1 MEQTEDIFK
10 QVRQAKGS
18 LAFCKEETINDTL
31 YALADR
37 VEAATDRIL
46 EENAKDLAAMD
57 PLNPKYDRLK
67 LTAER
72 IRAIAGGI
80 RLVAALPSP
89 SGRILSETVRPNG
102 MKLTKVSVPFGVIGV
117 IYEAR
122 PNVTLDVFAL
132 CFKSGNACILKGG
145 SDAGFS
151 NRILVEIIRDTL
163 QEVARLSPCPVALLP
178 AGHDSADA
186 LLHARGYVDLIIP
199 RGGKGL
205 IDYVRRNATIPVIE
219 TGAGVCHTYFDKD
232 GDVAKGA
239 SIIRNAKTRRVSV
252 CNALDCLI
260 MDVNRLADLPAL
272 CGDLQQD
279 NVEIHADDL
288 CYDYL
293 KNSYP
298 SHLLKHAS
306 ADTFGTEF
314 LDYKMAVTAVVNIQA
329 AVDHI
334 SIYGSGHSECIVTEN
349 DRAAD
354 YFTKAVDAACVYV
367 NVPTSFTD
375 GGEFGLGAEIGI
387 STQKLHARGPMGL
400 EELNTYKW
408 IIQGDG
414 QIRP

>member
-1 MEQTEDIFK
+1 MEQIKDIFK

-18 LAFCKEETINDTL
+18 LAFCKEEIINDTL

-80 RLVAALPSP
+80 RQVATLPSP
-89 SGRILSETVRPNG
+89 SGRILNETVRPNG
-102 MKLTKVSVPFGVIGV
+102 MKLTKVSVPFGVIGI

-145 SDAGFS
+145 SDADFS
-151 NRILVEIIRDTL
+151 NRILVEIIRNTL
-163 QEVARLSPCPVALLP
+163 LDVAHLSPYLVALLP

-205 IDYVRRNATIPVIE
+205 IDYVRQNATIPVIE
-219 TGAGVCHTYFDKD
+219 TGAGVCHVYFDKE

-239 SIIRNAKTRRVSV
+239 AIIRNAKTRRVSV

-260 MDVNRLADLPAL
+260 IDVNRLTDLSTL
-272 CGDLQQD
+272 CSGLQQD
-279 NVEIHADDL
+279 NGQGWIFIPSQVGYGNTLATDVPPYSVLIYKVDLLSIAD
-288 CYDYL
+288 
-293 KNSYP
+293 YP
-298 SHLLKHAS
+298 GSTS
-306 ADTFGTEF
+306 EE
-314 LDYKMAVTAVVNIQA
+314 AVVTPLGKETTMWVNLPPA
-329 AVDHI
+329 GKTVK
-334 SIYGSGHSECIVTEN
+334 EN
-349 DRAAD
+349 E
-354 YFTKAVDAACVYV
+354 K
-367 NVPTSFTD
+367 
-375 GGEFGLGAEIGI
+375 
-387 STQKLHARGPMGL
+387 
-400 EELNTYKW
+400 
-408 IIQGDG
+408 
-414 QIRP
+414 